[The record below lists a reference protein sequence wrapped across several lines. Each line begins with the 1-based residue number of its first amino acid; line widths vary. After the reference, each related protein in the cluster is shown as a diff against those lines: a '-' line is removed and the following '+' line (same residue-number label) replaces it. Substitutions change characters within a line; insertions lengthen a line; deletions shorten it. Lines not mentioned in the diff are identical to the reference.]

1 MSYVS
6 SYFHCVFSTKQ
17 RRPLIA
23 PELRDRLWPFMG
35 GIARQNDMKAID
47 VGGMPDHV
55 HILLSLPATLSI
67 AKALQLI
74 KGGSSKWVHE
84 TFPKHRLFGWQVKYG
99 AFSVS
104 ASQLDKIVAHAFQ
117 RAGSG
122 GFPAARW
129 WYFQGAPGPWRAHL
143 DTTTKSTGT
152 DRGCVRST
160 SRSGTARP
168 GVFGQLSDSGHP
180 HLLRLVLRTQPRS
193 GGGSKKM
200 RPPRRV
206 ASESSCLQCA
216 AV

>member
-1 MSYVS
+1 MLFLEVVTR
-6 SYFHCVFSTKQ
+6 FEPDG
-17 RRPLIA
+17 R
-23 PELRDRLWPFMG
+23 
-35 GIARQNDMKAID
+35 MKAIQI
-47 VGGMPDHV
+47 GGMPDHV
-55 HILLSLPATLSI
+55 QILLSLPSTLSI
-67 AKALQLI
+67 AKAIQLI

-193 GGGSKKM
+193 GGGSKM
-200 RPPRRV
+200 RPTSLGASRHCPRKALGNEAR
-206 ASESSCLQCA
+206 LCA
-216 AV
+216 EHQPQRLARAAP